1 MEIEAA
7 LCRKQGI
14 VESVSDAGSDQALA
28 RKIAAGDL
36 DAWDRFFDRYSSWSY
51 SFAYRHLNSNHAD
64 AQDLC
69 SDIMLTAAKSIGS
82 FDFKRGCLDAWL
94 HGLARNRLC
103 HFCRSRRIE
112 LPLIPDIIDH
122 SSHSDSAS
130 FDISDITHT
139 KDVVNRSLAS
149 IPCRQAEAL
158 IGKYVEGYTT
168 EELALQMGI
177 SVKAAESLLFRARE
191 SFRSVFESLMA
202 DDLGGDN
209 LG

>member
-1 MEIEAA
+1 MA
-7 LCRKQGI
+7 LCRKHGI
-14 VESVSDAGSDQALA
+14 VDSMNEAGSDQELA
-28 RKIAAGDL
+28 HKIADGDI

-51 SFAYRHLNSNHAD
+51 NFAYRHLNSNHAD

-69 SDIMLTAAKSIGS
+69 SDIMLTAAKSIGG

-122 SSHSDSAS
+122 SCHSDAAS
-130 FDISDITHT
+130 IDISDTAHT
-139 KDVVNRSLAS
+139 KDAVNRSLAS

-168 EELALQMGI
+168 EELALQMEI
-177 SVKAAESLLFRARE
+177 SIKAVESLLVRARE
-191 SFRSVFESLMA
+191 SFRSVFGKLMA